1 MQDIFVAPK
10 KTGDINPKIKKTKK
24 VDLVKSDDLNI
35 NAKKVP
41 FLSSFYLNP
50 GGISF
55 KEQEEDEEIVLL
67 LRRHLVTSIP
77 WLCVALVLLFAP
89 IFLSFFSGYFS
100 FLPLVPTAYKIF
112 FLLFY
117 YLCVLMYAFVNFI
130 SWFYNVSLVTQ
141 KRLVDIHFFDILYH
155 DMAMTKINL
164 IEDITFT
171 QAGFIR
177 SFFNYGDIFIQ
188 TAGEKMHFDFSAI
201 PSPERVMEIIENLMG
216 GDNDIHGS

>member
-77 WLCVALVLLFAP
+77 WLFVALVLLFAP

-100 FLPLVPTAYKIF
+100 
-112 FLLFY
+112 LL
-117 YLCVLMYAFVNFI
+117 
-130 SWFYNVSLVTQ
+130 
-141 KRLVDIHFFDILYH
+141 
-155 DMAMTKINL
+155 
-164 IEDITFT
+164 
-171 QAGFIR
+171 
-177 SFFNYGDIFIQ
+177 
-188 TAGEKMHFDFSAI
+188 
-201 PSPERVMEIIENLMG
+201 
-216 GDNDIHGS
+216 